1 MTGHQLKQ
9 YPFPVAYP
17 ARRLSTA
24 TDPADQVV
32 KAQRLAEMVAATL
45 GVIAFGW
52 CQARLFDPGG
62 TRDWHHKTARKG
74 PGLESWIKAL
84 RAMTK
89 AMRDQPDDPVASAI
103 RLASKAACPALTRC
117 RLQRTTHLLG
127 RQISLRGGRETGPEE
142 ASATADAIMEAV
154 EPLAQVRLGLVR
166 LVVRSGHSYLAA
178 LDVLAGPGAPF
189 PSHSLICQSPYAP
202 GSVIV
207 YHEGHPDFAVDL
219 TPYCI
224 WRRCPA
230 CGTEELFYLQGQSRS
245 QGQDQSQD
253 RGEDLYV
260 SFTTGHE
267 IAVQAERP
275 PARATAAGSSRARP
289 GPRPLGRSP
298 GAR

>member
-24 TDPADQVV
+24 TDPADRVV

-62 TRDWHHKTARKG
+62 TRDWHHKTARNG
-74 PGLESWIKAL
+74 PGLESWIRAL
-84 RAMTK
+84 RTMTK

-103 RLASKAACPALTRC
+103 RLASKAAGPALTRC
-117 RLQRTTHLLG
+117 RLHRTMYLLG
-127 RQISLRGGRETGPEE
+127 RQISLRSGRETGADE
-142 ASATADAIMEAV
+142 ASATADAIMDAV
-154 EPLAQVRLGLVR
+154 EPLAHVRLGLVR
-166 LVVRSGHSYLAA
+166 RVARSGHSYLAA

-189 PSHSLICQSPYAP
+189 PSHSLLCQSPYDA
-202 GSVIV
+202 GSVIA

-230 CGTEELFYLQGQSRS
+230 CGCEELFYLQGQGRS
-245 QGQDQSQD
+245 D
-253 RGEDLYV
+253 DLYV

-267 IAVQAERP
+267 IAEKAERP
-275 PARATAAGSSRARP
+275 PAPATAAGWSRTRT
-289 GPRPLGRSP
+289 GPRLRGRTP
-298 GAR
+298 GAP